1 MLKDLVVGELSA
13 WPGKKVTGVNTFAV
27 NGVNYELPVYLING
41 SGEGPTL
48 VLTGGVHAAEY
59 ASIAAALELGQTL
72 DPQAFKGQ
80 VIILPVV
87 NQAGFAARS
96 IYVNPMDG
104 VNLNRVF
111 PGKADG
117 GISEQIAAWVF
128 EHVMRQADCY
138 IDLHGGDLV
147 EALIPFTIFPETGND
162 KVDRDSLALAEAFG
176 IEYLVRSVGGRGTTI
191 SAAAAAGIPAILV
204 ESGGQG
210 RWPRQDVV
218 RLVEGVKRVM
228 AHTGMIE
235 DNDWV
240 PVKTTL
246 LQNFIWLSSEHNGF
260 WYPAVEVGEHVQE
273 GQVLGVVKD
282 VWGNILQTAQ
292 ASADG
297 AILFLVSS
305 LTINSADPLLSIG
318 A

>member
-1 MLKDLVVGELSA
+1 MLKDLVVGKLTARSGE
-13 WPGKKVTGVNTFAV
+13 KITGVNTFMV
-27 NGVNYELPVYLING
+27 NGEPYDLPAYLING
-41 SGEGPTL
+41 ASEGPTL

-59 ASIAAALELGQTL
+59 ASIAAALEVGQTL
-72 DPQAFKGQ
+72 DPQRIKGQ

-87 NQAGFAARS
+87 NQSGFPVRS
-96 IYVNPMDG
+96 IYVNPLDG

-128 EHVMRQADCY
+128 ENVMKQADTY

-147 EALIPFTIFPETGND
+147 EALIPFTIFPETGNE
-162 KVDRDSLALAEAFG
+162 KVDQDSLSLAEAFG
-176 IEYLVRSVGGRGTTI
+176 TEYLVRSVGGRGTTI

-210 RWPRQDVV
+210 RWPRQDVL
-218 RLVEGVKRVM
+218 RLIEGVQRVM

-235 DNDWV
+235 DNGWRA
-240 PVKTTL
+240 VKTTL
-246 LQNFIWLSSEHNGF
+246 LQNFIWLSSEHDGF
-260 WYPAVEVGEHVQE
+260 WYPGVEVGQRVQE
-273 GQVLGVVKD
+273 GQVLGVIKD
-282 VWGNILQTAQ
+282 VWGEVLQTSKS
-292 ASADG
+292 SADG
-297 AILFLVSS
+297 AVLFLVTS
-305 LTINSADPLLSIG
+305 LAINKGDPLLSIG

>member
-1 MLKDLVVGELSA
+1 MLKDMVVGDLSA
-13 WPGKKVTGVNTFAV
+13 WPGEKVTGMNSFAV
-27 NGVNYELPVYLING
+27 NGESYELPAYLVNG
-41 SGEGPTL
+41 VSEGPTL
-48 VLTGGVHAAEY
+48 ALTAGVHAAEY

-72 DPQAFKGQ
+72 DPQVIKGQ

-111 PGKADG
+111 PGKSDG

-128 EHVMRQADCY
+128 EHVMKQADYY

-147 EALIPFTIFPETGND
+147 EALTPFAIFPKTGNEE
-162 KVDRDSLALAEAFG
+162 VDRDSLALAEAFG

-210 RWPRQDVV
+210 RWPRQDVL
-218 RLVEGVKRVM
+218 RLVEGVQRVM
-228 AHTGMIE
+228 AHIGMIE
-235 DNDWV
+235 NSKWEA
-240 PVKTTL
+240 VKTTL
-246 LQNFIWLSSEHNGF
+246 LQNFIWLNSEHGGF
-260 WYPAVEVGEHVQE
+260 WYPVVEVGDPIQK
-273 GQVLGVVKD
+273 GQVLGMVKD
-282 VWGNILQTAQ
+282 VWGNILQTPQ

-297 AILFLVSS
+297 AVLFLVSS
-305 LTINSADPLLSIG
+305 LAINKGDPLLSIG

>member
-1 MLKDLVVGELSA
+1 MSKDLVVGKLSA
-13 WPGKKVTGVNTFAV
+13 GSGEKVTGVNSFAV
-27 NGVNYELPVYLING
+27 NGETYELPVYLING
-41 SGEGPTL
+41 AEEGPTL

-72 DPQAFKGQ
+72 DPKEIKGQ
-80 VIILPVV
+80 VIIVPVV
-87 NQAGFAARS
+87 NQAGFPVRS

-111 PGKADG
+111 PGKSDG

-128 EHVMRQADCY
+128 ENVLKQADY
-138 IDLHGGDLV
+138 FIDLHGGDLV
-147 EALIPFTIFPETGND
+147 EALVPFTIFPETGD
-162 KVDRDSLALAEAFG
+162 EKVDQDSLALAEVFG
-176 IEYLVRSVGGRGTTI
+176 IEYLVRKIGGSGSTF

-210 RWPRQDVV
+210 IWPRQDVV
-218 RLVEGVKRVM
+218 RLIEGVQRVM
-228 AHTGMIE
+228 AHFSMIE
-235 DNDWV
+235 NRDWE
-240 PVKTTL
+240 PVKTII
-246 LQNFIWLSSEHNGF
+246 LQDFIWLTSQHDGF
-260 WYPAVEVGEHVQE
+260 WYPSVEVGDQVRE

-282 VWGNILQTAQ
+282 VWGNILQTAY
-292 ASADG
+292 ASANG

-305 LTINSADPLLSIG
+305 LAINNEDPLLSIG

>member
-1 MLKDLVVGELSA
+1 MLTDLVDGKLSA
-13 WPGKKVTGVNTFAV
+13 RPGEKVTGMNTFGV
-27 NGVNYELPVYLING
+27 NRENYELPVYLING
-41 SGEGPTL
+41 AAEGPTL

-72 DPQAFKGQ
+72 DPQEIKGQ
-80 VIILPVV
+80 VIVLPVV
-87 NQAGFAARS
+87 NQAGFPARS

-111 PGKADG
+111 PGKVDG
-117 GISEQIAAWVF
+117 GSSEQIAAWVF
-128 EHVMRQADCY
+128 EHVMKQADYY

-147 EALIPFTIFPETGND
+147 DALVPFAIFPETGNEN
-162 KVDRDSLALAEAFG
+162 VDRKSLALAQAFG
-176 IEYLVRSVGGRGTTI
+176 IEHLVRSVGGRGTTI
-191 SAAAAAGIPAILV
+191 SATAGAGIPAILV

-218 RLVEGVKRVM
+218 RLIEGVQRVM
-228 AHTGMIE
+228 AHIGMGE
-235 DNDWV
+235 NNDWE
-240 PVKTTL
+240 PVKTTT
-246 LQNFIWLSSEHNGF
+246 LQNFVWLSSEHDGF
-260 WYPAVEVGEHVQE
+260 WYPAVEVGEHVRE

-292 ASADG
+292 ASANG
-297 AILFLVSS
+297 AILFLVTS
-305 LTINSADPLLSIG
+305 LAINKGDPLLSIG